1 MAERQRLPYDGQALA
16 FSHTTVLRVAAL
28 GRSGLLAPAETHTI
42 IVATDVLAQTNEPP
56 GWPPRWGGSGTGSN
70 DRLGDYAVDPRA
82 GLQASDLLSVPT
94 VSLQMPSVDDW
105 FGPRGL
111 YNNREDTRPFQTS
124 FEYIPPPHATAE
136 AGPQLHVA
144 CGVGSQGGS
153 SSQRNW
159 KDPKSSL
166 RLRFKAEFG
175 VVKW

>member
-1 MAERQRLPYDGQALA
+1 
-16 FSHTTVLRVAAL
+16 
-28 GRSGLLAPAETHTI
+28 
-42 IVATDVLAQTNEPP
+42 
-56 GWPPRWGGSGTGSN
+56 
-70 DRLGDYAVDPRA
+70 
-82 GLQASDLLSVPT
+82 
-94 VSLQMPSVDDW
+94 MPSVDEW

-124 FEYIPPPHATAE
+124 FEYIPPPHANAE
-136 AGPQLHVA
+136 AGPQLRVD

-175 VVKW
+175 VPKLRAGPTMGTSALRNAQHEQTQENQAAHFNGDLAEKTNSR